1 LRQKPPGVNSG
12 LRPRQSN
19 GTIESCISN
28 FASDMS
34 ESSSAPIEREPDM
47 AGFRNSLI
55 AAATEVEA
63 VLEEILPQ
71 PHGLHRRIL
80 EAMRY
85 SIFAGGKRLRPFLVL
100 NCSHLFGVERTSAL
114 RVAAAIEAVHT
125 YSLVHDDLPC
135 MDDDDLRRGRPTTHI
150 AFDEATA
157 VLTGDGLLTLA
168 FGILSAPETHPSAEL
183 RCELVSRLA
192 QAAGC
197 EGMVGGQMVDMEAGQ
212 SRFDFG
218 QIVVLQRMKTGALFE
233 FCCGSAAI
241 LGRAGLQHE
250 QRLRSYARDIGLLF
264 QITDDLVDAT
274 GSTENAGKKTGKDA
288 EQGKATLVSILGVA
302 GAKQHARTLAE
313 SATAVLESYGEKA
326 NNLRQL
332 AEFLVTREA

>member
-1 LRQKPPGVNSG
+1 MP
-12 LRPRQSN
+12 
-19 GTIESCISN
+19 
-28 FASDMS
+28 D
-34 ESSSAPIEREPDM
+34 SSSARETVDFQVETDL
-47 AGFRNSLI
+47 AGFR
-55 AAATEVEA
+55 AGMMATANEVEA
-63 VLEEILPQ
+63 VLEQILPQ

-85 SIFAGGKRLRPFLVL
+85 AVFAGGKRLRPFLVL
-100 NCSHLFGVERTSAL
+100 NCSHLFGVEPAHAL

-135 MDDDDLRRGRPTTHI
+135 MDDDDLRRGRPTTHV

-168 FGILSAPETHPSAEL
+168 FGVLSAPETHASAEV

-192 QAAGC
+192 RAAGC
-197 EGMVGGQMVDMEAGQ
+197 DGMVGGQMIDMEAGE

-233 FCCGSAAI
+233 FCCESAAI

-250 QRLRSYARDIGLLF
+250 ERLRSYARDIGLLF
-264 QITDDLVDAT
+264 QITDDLVDAL

-302 GAKQHARTLAE
+302 GAKQQARKLAD
-313 SATAVLESYGEKA
+313 SAAAALEVYGEKA

>member
-1 LRQKPPGVNSG
+1 
-12 LRPRQSN
+12 
-19 GTIESCISN
+19 
-28 FASDMS
+28 MS
-34 ESSSAPIEREPDM
+34 ESSFAKQAFEVESERDLASFRAGM
-47 AGFRNSLI
+47 AAVAG
-55 AAATEVEA
+55 EVEA
-63 VLEEILPQ
+63 VLGTLLPQ

-85 SIFAGGKRLRPFLVL
+85 AIFAGGKRLRPFLVL
-100 NCSHLFGVERTSAL
+100 NCSYLFGVERTHAL

-135 MDDDDLRRGRPTTHI
+135 MDDDDLRRGRPTTHV

-157 VLTGDGLLTLA
+157 VLTGDALLTLA
-168 FGILSAPETHPSAEL
+168 FGVLSAPETHPSADV
-183 RCELVSRLA
+183 RCKLMSRLA

-197 EGMVGGQMVDMEAGQ
+197 DGMVGGQMIDMEAGE

-233 FCCGSAAI
+233 FCCESAAI
-241 LGRAGLQHE
+241 LGQAGTEHE
-250 QRLRSYARDIGLLF
+250 ERLRSYARDIGLLF
-264 QITDDLVDAT
+264 QITDDLVDAL

-302 GAKQHARTLAE
+302 GAKQQVRKLAE
-313 SATAVLESYGEKA
+313 SATALLEPYGEKA
-326 NNLRQL
+326 KSLKQL